1 MADCQINHYS
11 EWCFAE
17 CHSPECR
24 GTHHALWAV
33 EPFELGEIEKGDFD
47 LLLSF
52 IQMEDRQGQKQKC
65 FDNTEAVFL
74 VVCDPSMN
82 ELWAT

>member
-1 MADCQINHYS
+1 
-11 EWCFAE
+11 
-17 CHSPECR
+17 
-24 GTHHALWAV
+24 V
-33 EPFELGEIEKGDFD
+33 EPFELGEIEKSDFD

-82 ELWAT
+82 EL